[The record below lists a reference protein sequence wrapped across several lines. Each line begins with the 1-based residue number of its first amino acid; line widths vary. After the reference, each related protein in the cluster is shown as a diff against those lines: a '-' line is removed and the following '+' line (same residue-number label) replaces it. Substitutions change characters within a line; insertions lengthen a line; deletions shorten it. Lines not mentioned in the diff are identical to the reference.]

1 MSISFANTT
10 VPSFTAPTA
19 KTMELL
25 LRIGGE
31 ARQGMT
37 QQEASRQIYL
47 IQGRSQ
53 TAVPSEA
60 MRGKLLSVGNATSW
74 IARDFPM
81 ANKREVMLQI
91 ELLLCLER
99 FEAAVSQQAT
109 NAAAAEMLSIV
120 KERLT
125 KMRIN
130 APTTEVIS
138 AVTETE
144 VVSAVTDTFDSEAP
158 F

>member
-1 MSISFANTT
+1 MSISFANA
-10 VPSFTAPTA
+10 PSFSAPTA

-31 ARQGMT
+31 ARSGMT
-37 QQEASRQIYL
+37 QQEPSRQIYL

-81 ANKREVMLQI
+81 ANKREMMLQI

-99 FEAAVSQQAT
+99 FEAAASQQAT

-125 KMRIN
+125 KMRTN
-130 APTTEVIS
+130 APTTTVIT
-138 AVTETE
+138 AVTEAVDNFDPE
-144 VVSAVTDTFDSEAP
+144 VP
-158 F
+158 Y

>member
-1 MSISFANTT
+1 MSISFANAI

-31 ARQGMT
+31 ARSGMT
-37 QQEASRQIYL
+37 QQEASRQIWL

-81 ANKREVMLQI
+81 AHKREMMLQI

-99 FEAAVSQQAT
+99 FEAAATQQAT

-125 KMRIN
+125 KLRVN
-130 APTTEVIS
+130 APTTEVIT
-138 AVTETE
+138 AVTE
-144 VVSAVTDTFDSEAP
+144 AVDNFDSEAP

>member
-1 MSISFANTT
+1 MSISFANTAA
-10 VPSFTAPTA
+10 PNFTAPTQ

-31 ARQGMT
+31 ART

-53 TAVPSEA
+53 TAQPSEA

-81 ANKREVMLQI
+81 ANKREMMLQI

-99 FEAAVSQQAT
+99 FEAAASQQAT

-125 KMRIN
+125 KMRSN

-144 VVSAVTDTFDSEAP
+144 AVSEVTETDDSEAP